1 VDSDTRTPDAVMR
14 QLRSA
19 LGLLALQR
27 LARIGPQ
34 RALRTA
40 MTVNYDSLA
49 EDLLERWHGELE
61 SAREDLERYARA
73 DIQVIDFFDE
83 RYPARLRAIHSPPPL
98 LFVHGNLEALEQLR
112 SVAVIGTR
120 APTKFGISAV
130 EQITRALAEAS
141 WLVVS
146 GLAKGIDTLAHGAA
160 LKHHTQTVAVM
171 GGGLDSVYP
180 AANRELAAAIIDKGG
195 ALVSEQPFG
204 ARPNAGNLIA
214 RNRLQSGLAAAVIVA
229 QTGVRG
235 GSMHTVRH
243 AASQGRP
250 IFAPVPHAAHE
261 QSEGLK
267 LLLSLPAC
275 ELCAQVPAW
284 KAASAL
290 CARLG
295 SHPLAR
301 PIEKDQLEGFLDA
314 LEMLLEDSRPFGG
327 RSWPVLISAYADA
340 PDVSRDDAESSAFAF
355 AG

>member
-1 VDSDTRTPDAVMR
+1 
-14 QLRSA
+14 
-19 LGLLALQR
+19 
-27 LARIGPQ
+27 
-34 RALRTA
+34 

-49 EDLLERWHGELE
+49 EDMLERWHGELE
-61 SAREDLERYARA
+61 NAREDLERYARA

-98 LFVHGNLEALEQLR
+98 LFVHGNLEALEQSR

-235 GSMHTVRH
+235 ALCTPFATPRARADRSLLRCHMPPTSRAKVFET
-243 AASQGRP
+243 AASGCR
-250 IFAPVPHAAHE
+250 
-261 QSEGLK
+261 L
-267 LLLSLPAC
+267 
-275 ELCAQVPAW
+275 
-284 KAASAL
+284 AS
-290 CARLG
+290 CARRCRPG
-295 SHPLAR
+295 KRPVRFALASVAIR
-301 PIEKDQLEGFLDA
+301 
-314 LEMLLEDSRPFGG
+314 
-327 RSWPVLISAYADA
+327 
-340 PDVSRDDAESSAFAF
+340 
-355 AG
+355 